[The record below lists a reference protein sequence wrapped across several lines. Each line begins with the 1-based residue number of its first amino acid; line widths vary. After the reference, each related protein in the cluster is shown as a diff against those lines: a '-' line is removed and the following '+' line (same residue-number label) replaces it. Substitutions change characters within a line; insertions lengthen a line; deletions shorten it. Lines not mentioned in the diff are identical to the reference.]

1 MEDIK
6 TGTELV
12 RWYWLKEELVA
23 YCKLAGI
30 NYKGVKFD
38 ILKRALPVEF
48 HQYERLDLELK

>member
-1 MEDIK
+1 M
-6 TGTELV
+6 GAELV